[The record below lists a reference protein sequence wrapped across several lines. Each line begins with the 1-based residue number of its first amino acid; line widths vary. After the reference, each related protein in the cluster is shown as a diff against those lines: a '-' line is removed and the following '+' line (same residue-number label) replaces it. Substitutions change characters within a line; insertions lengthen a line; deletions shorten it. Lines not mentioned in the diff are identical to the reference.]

1 MGSAQEPL
9 WVMIGGDR
17 SHSNSS
23 ANARG
28 FGGRADWNPYSLA
41 NARSFDGKVQ
51 GDQSHSNSLA
61 KYQRSQRSES

>member
-23 ANARG
+23 ANARA
-28 FGGRADWNPYSLA
+28 FGGKAGWNP
-41 NARSFDGKVQ
+41 NIEGDRSAC
-51 GDQSHSNSLA
+51 LPL
-61 KYQRSQRSES
+61 